1 MGAGNVSAVEPL
13 IQVLKGEAE
22 DVREK
27 VIIALGEIRDE
38 RAVEPLVHVLK
49 DKDGGKVEMIKEISK
64 CEERVFACPYC
75 HGGGLV
81 RGWSPNPKGSIAYT
95 TSKHGCSQCD
105 GAGKLKSIVEGKLK
119 IEVTKLPLVPLFII
133 KEEINIFHR
142 EGGPTNVGTVTKFE
156 WGGK

>member
-1 MGAGNVSAVEPL
+1 M
-13 IQVLKGEAE
+13 
-22 DVREK
+22 
-27 VIIALGEIRDE
+27 
-38 RAVEPLVHVLK
+38 
-49 DKDGGKVEMIKEISK
+49 EMIKEISK

-75 HGGGLV
+75 HGSGSV

-156 WGGK
+156 WGGNNIEKTENFGKISRTLNEKHQFKKYSKFIIQRNAEPRISFDVLLSEPDVSW

>member
-27 VIIALGEIRDE
+27 VIIALGEIRAE
-38 RAVEPLVHVLK
+38 RAVEPLVHALK